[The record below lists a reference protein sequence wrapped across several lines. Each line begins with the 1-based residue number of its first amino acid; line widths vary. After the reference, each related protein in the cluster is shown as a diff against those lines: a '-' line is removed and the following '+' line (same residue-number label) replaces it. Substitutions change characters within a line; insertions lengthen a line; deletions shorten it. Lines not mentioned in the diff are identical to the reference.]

1 VREKDV
7 QMLHFS
13 YYKQEVTSLGL
24 LRFGVFKLQN
34 LLARIP
40 VVTGPL
46 TYRTRHAQ
54 FPLRF
59 RPRTTDPL
67 VFRQIFV
74 ELEYQPLDG
83 IPDVRLVLDCGAN
96 VGYSSAFF
104 LTQFPTSHLIAI
116 EPDPDN
122 FSLLEK
128 NLAPYRGRFRAVQ
141 SAIWSKPTRL
151 VLSEERMIP
160 GWEWA
165 RTVREAKEGEARTI
179 LATDIGTVLKESGFD
194 RISILKIDIEG
205 AEAIV
210 FSCNYKEWLSKVD
223 NLAIELHDA
232 ECSSIFFKAIEGEN
246 FEVSKSKELVL
257 CKRRSG

>member
-1 VREKDV
+1 
-7 QMLHFS
+7 MLHLS

-40 VVTGPL
+40 AVSGPL
-46 TYRTRHAQ
+46 TYTTGHAQ

-67 VFRQIFV
+67 VFRQSFV
-74 ELEYQPLDG
+74 ELEYQPLD
-83 IPDVRLVLDCGAN
+83 DVRDVQLIVDCGAN

-104 LTQFPTSHLIAI
+104 LTQFPKAHVIAI

-128 NLAPYRGRFRAVQ
+128 NLAPYKGRFRAIQ

-151 VLSEERMIP
+151 ALSE
-160 GWEWA
+160 
-165 RTVREAKEGEARTI
+165 RENDPRLGM
-179 LATDIGTVLKESGFD
+179 GTHGQ
-194 RISILKIDIEG
+194 
-205 AEAIV
+205 
-210 FSCNYKEWLSKVD
+210 
-223 NLAIELHDA
+223 
-232 ECSSIFFKAIEGEN
+232 
-246 FEVSKSKELVL
+246 
-257 CKRRSG
+257 RS

>member
-1 VREKDV
+1 
-7 QMLHFS
+7 MLYSS
-13 YYKQEVTSLGL
+13 YYKQYKEEVTSLGL

-40 VVTGPL
+40 AVSGPL
-46 TYRTRHAQ
+46 TYTTRHAQ

-59 RPRTTDPL
+59 RPRTTDHL

-74 ELEYQPLDG
+74 ELEYQPLD
-83 IPDVRLVLDCGAN
+83 DVRDVQLILDCGAN

-104 LTQFPTSHLIAI
+104 LTKFPKAQVVAI

-128 NLAPYRGRFRAVQ
+128 NLAPYKGRFRAIQ

-151 VLSEERMIP
+151 ALSEERMIP

-165 RTVREAKEGEARTI
+165 RTVREAKEGEAQTI
-179 LATDIGTVLKESGFD
+179 MATDIGTLLKESGFD

-210 FSCNYKEWLSKVD
+210 FSSNYQEWLPKVD
-223 NLAIELHDA
+223 NLAIELHGE
-232 ECSSIFFKAIEGEN
+232 ECSSIFFKAIEGQN

-257 CKRRSG
+257 CKRRSRQLVG